1 MAVDER
7 PARNTA
13 FQDVPVPAKV
23 VGSVVGGKVA
33 KTRG

>member
-23 VGSVVGGKVA
+23 VGSVVGGKVV
-33 KTRG
+33 KKRG